1 MSQLNAELCEW
12 AERVSRKLPSLSS
25 SQAWV
30 LAIFSFGMVLTQSCG
45 ISSVSVFLGMLLE
58 KKENT
63 VRQQL
68 REFTYEP
75 DSNRGSKRR
84 EVEVESCFGD
94 LLRWVISWWADEER
108 RMALVMDATTFKAI
122 FSVLTISVVY
132 LGCAI
137 PVAWCILP
145 ALKKGAWEDH

>member
-45 ISSVSVFLGMLLE
+45 ISTVSVFLGYVAGE
-58 KKENT
+58 KENT

-68 REFTYEP
+68 REFTYGQQAK
-75 DSNRGSKRR
+75 RGPKRR

-108 RMALVMDATTFKAI
+108 RIALVMDATTFKDI
-122 FSVLTISVVY
+122 FSVLTISIAY
-132 LGCAI
+132 RGCAI
-137 PVAWCILP
+137 PVAWYTCRR
-145 ALKKGAWEDH
+145 